1 MRAILSLSNQQSQD
15 SCEAAGSS
23 TSIIGTLEVVETDFA
38 KYLADES
45 KKQPHKNRKAQSD
58 EVPKKT
64 AARTESSGK
73 RSGSVFDDRDDD
85 SQVHGP
91 EGDVTSFNASWPR

>member
-45 KKQPHKNRKAQSD
+45 KKQPHKTRTSSVTREQNRTLKL
-58 EVPKKT
+58 
-64 AARTESSGK
+64 
-73 RSGSVFDDRDDD
+73 
-85 SQVHGP
+85 
-91 EGDVTSFNASWPR
+91 TSENAYDLPVN